1 MGLEDVRNYN
11 KELEDQLEASEIEM
25 KKAAAETDSEEGKKF
40 VQLQTEKDSLIR
52 LRDNMSKQL
61 HMINTAEQKHDSGGA
76 VERTPPT
83 TNLEDNW
90 VLVHGSEAN
99 Y

>member
-1 MGLEDVRNYN
+1 
-11 KELEDQLEASEIEM
+11 M
-25 KKAAAETDSEEGKKF
+25 K
-40 VQLQTEKDSLIR
+40 

-61 HMINTAEQKHDSGGA
+61 HMISTAQQQEQNHDSGGA

-90 VLVHGSEAN
+90 VLVHGSEASASKRMPDKN
-99 Y
+99 S

>member
-1 MGLEDVRNYN
+1 
-11 KELEDQLEASEIEM
+11 
-25 KKAAAETDSEEGKKF
+25 
-40 VQLQTEKDSLIR
+40 
-52 LRDNMSKQL
+52 MSKQL
-61 HMINTAEQKHDSGGA
+61 HMIKTAQQEQNHDSGGA

-99 Y
+99 YKSTDKKS